1 MFEMFD
7 WTEIKKQ
14 NRINGTRVGICAG
27 FSPDCMMLALS
38 VGFTYDFIGVNLS
51 LGSNNGALNVKLYP
65 PIPSLVRPYAYSGVS
80 MILGYLIS
88 GVGVGV
94 DMNLGSRVIF
104 QLRISAQAWEASS
117 WED

>member
-1 MFEMFD
+1 
-7 WTEIKKQ
+7 
-14 NRINGTRVGICAG
+14 
-27 FSPDCMMLALS
+27 MLALS

-104 QLRISAQAWEASS
+104 QPSVGLNFNYQRKILPVLWRFYLKFKCFLCFARRYFSMLFS
-117 WED
+117 